1 MKIVNAVWELKNLG
15 KRTVEI
21 TLESKDFACADSKI
35 FLKINETCKQYQA
48 EYVVIKVRTGHPQ
61 IGNEL
66 CRQGF
71 FHIETQLNL
80 KAVKEDVKIFL
91 ERYANFFEDTVLSD
105 IQNLNDL
112 EEVKAEILKGI
123 FTNDRISLDK
133 NFGIQTANIR
143 YANWTEDEFKRGA
156 RLSYVVY
163 NNEKIGFSLRRYNK
177 NSAHS
182 ILAGIFVKYKDLN
195 IGGNAFFAGFN
206 QDLQNGINKFY
217 TSVSSNNLPSLRIQ
231 QLFGYNVD
239 DIYEVYVK
247 HF

>member
-21 TLESKDFACADSKI
+21 TVESKDFACADSEI
-35 FLKINETCKQYQA
+35 FIKINEICKQYQA
-48 EYVVIKVRTGHPQ
+48 EYVVIKVRTGYPK

-71 FHIETQLNL
+71 YHIETQLNL
-80 KAVKEDVKIFL
+80 KADREDVEFAVK
-91 ERYANFFEDTVLSD
+91 RYAHFFEDTVLSD
-105 IQNLNDL
+105 IQNSSDL

-133 NFGIQTANIR
+133 NFGVQTANIR

-156 RLSYVVY
+156 RLSYVIF
-163 NNEKIGFSLRRYNK
+163 NNEKVGFSLRRYVK
-177 NSAHS
+177 NSVHG
-182 ILAGIFVKYKDLN
+182 ILGGIFVKYKDLKL
-195 IGGNAFFAGFN
+195 GGNAFFAGFN
-206 QDLQNGINKFY
+206 QDLQNGITTFS
-217 TSVSSNNLPSLRIQ
+217 TSVSSNNLRALHTNQ
-231 QLFGYNVD
+231 FFGYNVE